1 MEREKIIFL
10 RNFFLRGF
18 AVGVLFA
25 LFYWIVTVT
34 LWHTYIPWL
43 SEWFKVDEKELGA
56 ITLNFF
62 ANLRVVLVFFFL
74 VPALALH
81 WSAKKG

>member
-1 MEREKIIFL
+1 MEREKIIFF

-25 LFYWIVTVT
+25 LFYWIVTLA
-34 LWHTYIPWL
+34 LWHTYSPWL
-43 SEWFKVDEKELGA
+43 SERFKVDEKDLGV

-74 VPALALH
+74 VPSLALH
-81 WSAKKG
+81 

>member
-1 MEREKIIFL
+1 MEREKIIFF

-25 LFYWIVTVT
+25 LFYWIVTLA
-34 LWHTYIPWL
+34 LWHTYSPWL
-43 SEWFKVDEKELGA
+43 SERFKVDEKDLGV

-74 VPALALH
+74 VPSLALH
-81 WSAKKG
+81 WSAKKA